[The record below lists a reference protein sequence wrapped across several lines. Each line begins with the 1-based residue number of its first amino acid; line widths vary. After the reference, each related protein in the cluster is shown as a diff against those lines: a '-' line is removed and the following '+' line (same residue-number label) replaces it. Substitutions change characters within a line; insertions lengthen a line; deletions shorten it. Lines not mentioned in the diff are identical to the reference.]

1 MTAAATS
8 LTVSSAPF
16 SYEDVAPLDWFQWR
30 CLLWDRFTQALD
42 AEANPSG
49 DAWEALSLQVN
60 GECRE
65 SQPCS
70 AAGYERA
77 FRAVREK
84 LPHLNS
90 GLETWTRSLY
100 RQVPRLLGGQPPFM
114 NLGFTDDTMSNLV
127 LEPADELFRLNIQ
140 LYERALGGR
149 SLAGLSVLESGCGGG
164 GGLSYLARYH
174 RPASLAGID
183 LAPAETEGHQGWVVE
198 TGDASQLPFL
208 DGQFDLAISIESTG
222 HYERPLQFF
231 CEAARVLKPGGML
244 CLADLRPSGSLWG
257 DGRDLAAL
265 RHELGQAG
273 FEIVEESDLSDGVV
287 ASIRAQDDGRR
298 RFLDALALPAT
309 SRAHFDEI
317 MLMPG
322 SRNFDFLVSGDLR
335 YVSLICRKSAA
346 AARQAPVPHPWLE
359 QLRETEP
366 VHSDAAWGGW
376 IVSGYA
382 DVSPLLFDARLSLEG
397 AAQMMFQHLEPALR
411 ARLKP
416 LELHVSK
423 WLGVL
428 DPGNHKRLRTILAKG
443 FAPDVVT
450 ATRAVVRDI
459 AGRLLDRM
467 ESGESIDLIDSYA
480 SPLPAMAIAAILGV
494 PLPDAGRVVEW
505 SKALTRFV
513 GEGFQNPDAM
523 LAGQTA
529 VVEMTAYLES
539 VVSRYGSSI
548 HPEDTTLIAR
558 LLRAHHED
566 GITDMDE
573 ILANCVL
580 LLFAGHETTT
590 LAISNTALL
599 LLRDRKWLVRV
610 QEDGATLK
618 ASIEE
623 SLRCLSPVQMVRR
636 QAVADFELRGRQVQK
651 GEMVWLA
658 IGAANRDP
666 NQFPDAG
673 CFVPGRKPSRN
684 LAFGAGPHYCL
695 GAALSLMETEVA
707 LSELIDRFPAI
718 RLSSMAEPEW
728 LPNPTAATLRSLP
741 VMLRPKD

>member
-1 MTAAATS
+1 M
-8 LTVSSAPF
+8 
-16 SYEDVAPLDWFQWR
+16 R
-30 CLLWDRFTQALD
+30 
-42 AEANPSG
+42 
-49 DAWEALSLQVN
+49 
-60 GECRE
+60 
-65 SQPCS
+65 
-70 AAGYERA
+70 
-77 FRAVREK
+77 
-84 LPHLNS
+84 
-90 GLETWTRSLY
+90 
-100 RQVPRLLGGQPPFM
+100 
-114 NLGFTDDTMSNLV
+114 
-127 LEPADELFRLNIQ
+127 
-140 LYERALGGR
+140 GR
-149 SLAGLSVLESGCGGG
+149 
-164 GGLSYLARYH
+164 GGLRYLAHYH
-174 RPASLAGID
+174 RPANLAGID
-183 LAPAETEGHQGWVVE
+183 LAPAEKEGQKGWVVE

-208 DGQFDLAISIESTG
+208 DESFDIAISVESTG
-222 HYERPLQFF
+222 HYERPLEFF

-244 CLADLRPSGSLWG
+244 CLADLRPAGSLWG
-257 DGRDLAAL
+257 DGRDLDAL
-265 RHELGQAG
+265 RNELGEAG
-273 FEIVEESDLSDGVV
+273 FEIVEESDLSNGVV

-298 RFLDALALPAT
+298 QFLEALALGAT

-335 YVSLICRKSAA
+335 YVSLICRKSAEA
-346 AARQAPVPHPWLE
+346 PRQAPFPHPWLE
-359 QLRETEP
+359 QLRENDP

-376 IVSGYA
+376 IVSSYA
-382 DVSPLLFDARLSLEG
+382 DVSPLLVDTRLSLEG

-416 LELHVSK
+416 LESHVSK

-428 DPGNHKRLRTILAKG
+428 DPGNHKRLRTIVAKG
-443 FAPDVVT
+443 FAPDVVA
-450 ATRAVVRDI
+450 ATRSLIHDI
-459 AGRLLDRM
+459 AGRLLNQM
-467 ESGESIDLIDSYA
+467 ATGESIDLIKMYA
-480 SPLPAMAIAAILGV
+480 GPLPAIAIAAILGV
-494 PLPDAGRVVEW
+494 PLPDADRVLEW

-529 VVEMTAYLES
+529 VVEMTTYLES
-539 VVSRYGSSI
+539 VVRRYGTDI
-548 HPEDTTLIAR
+548 HPEDKTLMAR
-558 LLRAHHED
+558 LLRAHYED

-590 LAISNTALL
+590 LAISNAALL
-599 LLRDRKWLVRV
+599 LLRDRKWLIRARK
-610 QEDGATLK
+610 DRATLK
-618 ASIEE
+618 EAIEE

-636 QAVADFELRGRQVQK
+636 QAVEDLELRGRQVQK
-651 GEMVWLA
+651 GQMVWLA

-707 LSELIDRFPAI
+707 LSELINRFPGI
-718 RLSSMAEPEW
+718 RLSSAATQDW
-728 LPNPTAATLRSLP
+728 LPNPTAATLQSLP